1 MYLLRARMRTFASFA
16 TFLRG
21 PSKKPRG
28 NCSIKLLR
36 HARGQNMA
44 NYHKPESKTIQEL
57 RDIANKLRIHSIETT
72 QASKS
77 GHPTSCSS
85 MAEIMSVLFF
95 HTMRYKV
102 SAPRDAN
109 SDRFVLSKGHAA
121 PILYAAW
128 AEAGLFPTSELLNLR
143 KFDSDLEGHPTPRLN
158 FVDVGTGSLG
168 QGLSVAAGM
177 AYVGKNYDKASYR
190 VYCLIGDGEAA
201 EGSIWE
207 ALHFSSYYKLDNLCA
222 IFDINRLGQSEPTS
236 LQHNMEVYRKRLE
249 AFGFNALVVDG
260 HDVEELAKAFHE
272 AQNTKER
279 PTAILAKTFKGKNF
293 PQIEDTENWHGKSL
307 GNRAADVLQ
316 HLNGLLKNPGNLQLH
331 PQKPLIDDAPVVDI
345 SNIALAFPPNYKLGE
360 QVATRVAYGTALA
373 KVAKNNAR
381 VIALDGDTKN
391 STYAEKIKVVDPDRF
406 IEGFIAEQNVVGV
419 AIGAACRDR
428 TVPFVS
434 AFATFF
440 TRAFDQIRM
449 GAISQTN
456 VNFVGSHCGVSIG
469 EDGPSQMGLED
480 IAMFRAVPNSTIFYP
495 SDAVSTERA
504 VELAANTKGICFIRT
519 SRPATA
525 VLYKND
531 ETFAVG
537 KAKVI
542 KSSAKDQVLVIGA
555 GVTLHEAIKA
565 ADELAK
571 TEINIRVIDPF
582 TIKPIDAQTIIKNA
596 KEVGGRIV
604 TVEDHYS
611 EGGLGE
617 TVQSAVALERNVIVK
632 KLAVPE
638 VPRSGPP
645 TVLLENYGI
654 SARNIVAAVQE
665 IVKY

>member
-1 MYLLRARMRTFASFA
+1 MVRDTNMEKLQDLA
-16 TFLRG
+16 T
-21 PSKKPRG
+21 
-28 NCSIKLLR
+28 
-36 HARGQNMA
+36 
-44 NYHKPESKTIQEL
+44 
-57 RDIANKLRIHSIETT
+57 KLRILSIQATE
-72 QASKS
+72 ASKS

-102 SAPRDAN
+102 SAPRDPS

-143 KFDSDLEGHPTPRLN
+143 KIDSDLEGHPTPRLN

-177 AYVGKNYDKASYR
+177 AYVGKNFDKSNYR

-272 AQNTKER
+272 AQNTKGR

-293 PQIEDTENWHGKSL
+293 PNVEDLENWHGKPL
-307 GNRAADVLQ
+307 GTKANEVIQ
-316 HLNGLLKNPGNLQLH
+316 HLNGMLKNPGPLGLH
-331 PQKPLIDDAPVVDI
+331 PQKPLVDDAPAVDI
-345 SNIALAFPPNYKLGE
+345 TNVKLASPPSYKLGE
-360 QVATRVAYGTALA
+360 QVATRLAYGTALA
-373 KVAKNNAR
+373 KLAKNNPR

-391 STYAEKIKVVDPDRF
+391 STYAEKIKTVDPARF

-428 TVPFVS
+428 TVAFVS

-480 IAMFRAVPNSTIFYP
+480 VAMFRTIPGSTVFYP

-504 VELAANTKGICFIRT
+504 IELAANTKGVCFVRT
-519 SRPATA
+519 SRPATSI
-525 VLYKND
+525 LYKN
-531 ETFAVG
+531 EEPFAVG
-537 KAKVI
+537 KGKVV
-542 KSSAKDQVLVIGA
+542 KSSAKDQVLVVGA
-555 GVTLHEAIKA
+555 GVTLHEALKA
-565 ADELAK
+565 ADELSKAGV
-571 TEINIRVIDPF
+571 NVRVIDPF
-582 TIKPIDAQTIIKNA
+582 TIKPLDAQLIVKNA
-596 KEVGGRIV
+596 KEVGGKVV
-604 TVEDHYS
+604 TVEDHYA
-611 EGGLGE
+611 EGGLGDA
-617 TVQSAVALERNVIVK
+617 VLSAVALERNIIVK
-632 KLAVPE
+632 KLAVLE

-645 TVLLENYGI
+645 TALLEKYGI
-654 SARNIVAAVQE
+654 SASKIVAAVQE
-665 IVKY
+665 VLKL

>member
-1 MYLLRARMRTFASFA
+1 MAS
-16 TFLRG
+16 
-21 PSKKPRG
+21 
-28 NCSIKLLR
+28 
-36 HARGQNMA
+36 
-44 NYHKPESKTIQEL
+44 YHKPESKTIQEL
-57 RDIANKLRIHSIETT
+57 KDIATKLRIHSIDAT

-102 SAPRDAN
+102 SAPRDPS

-143 KFDSDLEGHPTPRLN
+143 KLDSDLEGHPTPRLN
-158 FVDVGTGSLG
+158 FIDVGTGSLG

-177 AYVGKNYDKASYR
+177 AYVGKNYDKSNYR

-272 AQNTKER
+272 AQNTKGR
-279 PTAILAKTFKGKNF
+279 PTAILAKTFKGKYF
-293 PQIEDTENWHGKSL
+293 PNIEDLENWHGKPL
-307 GNRAADVLQ
+307 AAKANEVVQ
-316 HLNGLLKNPGNLQLH
+316 HLNGMLKNAGPLGLH
-331 PQKPLIDDAPVVDI
+331 PQKPLVDDAPVVDI
-345 SNIALAFPPNYKLGE
+345 SNIKLASPPSYKLGE
-360 QVATRVAYGTALA
+360 QVATRLAYGTALA
-373 KVAKNNAR
+373 KLAKNNPR

-391 STYAEKIKVVDPDRF
+391 STYAEKIKTVDPARF
-406 IEGFIAEQNVVGV
+406 IECFIAEQNLVGV

-428 TVPFVS
+428 TVAFVS

-440 TRAFDQIRM
+440 SRAFDQIRM

-480 IAMFRAVPNSTIFYP
+480 IAMFRTIPGSTVFYP

-504 VELAANTKGICFIRT
+504 IELAANTKGICFVRT

-525 VLYKND
+525 ILYKN
-531 ETFAVG
+531 EEPFAVG
-537 KAKVI
+537 KGKVV
-542 KSSAKDQVLVIGA
+542 KSSAKDKVLVVGA
-555 GVTLHEAIKA
+555 GVTLHEALKA
-565 ADELAK
+565 ADELSKAGV
-571 TEINIRVIDPF
+571 NVRVIDPF
-582 TIKPIDAQTIIKNA
+582 TVKPLDAQLIVKNA
-596 KEVGGRIV
+596 KEVGGKII

-611 EGGLGE
+611 EGGLGDA
-617 TVQSAVALERNVIVK
+617 VLSAVATEPNILVK
-632 KLAVPE
+632 KLAVTE

-645 TVLLENYGI
+645 NALLEKYGI
-654 SARNIVAAVQE
+654 SASKIVAAVQG
-665 IVKY
+665 VLKL

>member
-1 MYLLRARMRTFASFA
+1 MVRDT
-16 TFLRG
+16 
-21 PSKKPRG
+21 
-28 NCSIKLLR
+28 
-36 HARGQNMA
+36 NMEKVQDLA
-44 NYHKPESKTIQEL
+44 N
-57 RDIANKLRIHSIETT
+57 RLRIECVRATE
-72 QASKS
+72 AAKS

-85 MAEIMSVLFF
+85 IAEIMSVLFF

-102 SAPRDAN
+102 SDPRDLN

-128 AEAGLFPTSELLNLR
+128 AEAGLFPPSELLNLR

-158 FVDVGTGSLG
+158 FIDVGTGSLG

-222 IFDINRLGQSEPTS
+222 IFDVNRLGQSEPTS
-236 LQHNMEVYRKRLE
+236 LQHNMEVYRRRLE

-272 AQNTKER
+272 AEHIKGR

-293 PQIEDTENWHGKSL
+293 PNIEDLDNWHGKPL
-307 GNRAADVLQ
+307 GNKANDVIQ
-316 HLNGLLKNPGNLQLH
+316 HLTGLLKNMGSAGLR
-331 PQKPLIDDAPVVDI
+331 PQKPLMDDAPAVDI
-345 SNIALAFPPNYKLGE
+345 SNITLAAPPSYKIGD
-360 QVATRVAYGTALA
+360 QVATRLAYGTALA
-373 KVAKNNAR
+373 KLAKNHPR

-391 STYAEKIKVVDPDRF
+391 STYADKIKTVDSTRF
-406 IEGFIAEQNVVGV
+406 IEGFIAEQNIVGV

-428 TVPFVS
+428 TVAFVS

-480 IAMFRAVPNSTIFYP
+480 IAMFRTIPGSTVFYP

-519 SRPATA
+519 SRPNTA
-525 VLYKND
+525 VLYNND
-531 ETFAVG
+531 EPMAIG
-537 KAKVI
+537 KAKI
-542 KSSAKDQVLVIGA
+542 IRSSAKDQVLVIGA

-565 ADELAK
+565 ADELSKAG
-571 TEINIRVIDPF
+571 ISIRVMDPF
-582 TIKPIDAQTIIKNA
+582 TIKPIDMEAIVKNA
-596 KEVGGRIV
+596 KETGGRIV
-604 TVEDHYS
+604 TIEDHYAQ
-611 EGGLGE
+611 GGLGE
-617 TVQSAVALERNVIVK
+617 AVAAAVALERNIIVK
-632 KLAVPE
+632 MLAVPT

-645 TVLLENYGI
+645 TVLLDHFGI
-654 SARNIVAAVQE
+654 SAHKILAAVRD
-665 IVKY
+665 ILKH

>member
-1 MYLLRARMRTFASFA
+1 ME
-16 TFLRG
+16 
-21 PSKKPRG
+21 
-28 NCSIKLLR
+28 KL
-36 HARGQNMA
+36 QDMA
-44 NYHKPESKTIQEL
+44 N
-57 RDIANKLRIHSIETT
+57 RLRIDSVRSTE
-72 QASKS
+72 ASKS

-102 SAPRDAN
+102 SSPRDPS

-158 FVDVGTGSLG
+158 FIDVGTGSLG

-177 AYVGKNYDKASYR
+177 AYVGKNYDKSSYR

-222 IFDINRLGQSEPTS
+222 IFDINRLGQSDPTS

-293 PQIEDTENWHGKSL
+293 PQIEDLENWHGKPL
-307 GNRAADVLQ
+307 GNKANEVIQ
-316 HLNGLLKNPGNLQLH
+316 HLTGLMKNSGPLGLH
-331 PQKPLIDDAPVVDI
+331 PQKPLVDDAPVVDI
-345 SNIALAFPPNYKLGE
+345 SNVKLASPPNYKIGE
-360 QVATRVAYGTALA
+360 QVATRLAYGTALA
-373 KVAKNNAR
+373 KLAKNNPR

-391 STYAEKIKVVDPDRF
+391 STYAEKIKTIDPSRF

-428 TVPFVS
+428 TIAFVS

-480 IAMFRAVPNSTIFYP
+480 IAMFRTIPGSTVFYP

-504 VELAANTKGICFIRT
+504 IELAANTKGICFVRT

-531 ETFAVG
+531 EPLAVG
-537 KAKVI
+537 KAKVV
-542 KSSAKDQVLVIGA
+542 KSSPKDQVLVIGA

-571 TEINIRVIDPF
+571 TGVNIRVLDPF
-582 TIKPIDAQTIIKNA
+582 TIKPIDVQTILKNA
-596 KEVGGRIV
+596 KEVGGRII
-604 TVEDHYS
+604 TVEDHYPQ
-611 EGGLGE
+611 GGLGE
-617 TVQSAVALERNVIVK
+617 AVQSAVAMERNVIVK
-632 KLAVPE
+632 KLAVSS

-645 TVLLENYGI
+645 AVLLDNFGI
-654 SARNIVAAVQE
+654 NARSIVGAVQE
-665 IVKY
+665 ILKD

>member
-1 MYLLRARMRTFASFA
+1 MVRDTNMEKLQDLA
-16 TFLRG
+16 TR
-21 PSKKPRG
+21 
-28 NCSIKLLR
+28 
-36 HARGQNMA
+36 
-44 NYHKPESKTIQEL
+44 
-57 RDIANKLRIHSIETT
+57 LRIQCIQATE
-72 QASKS
+72 ASKS

-102 SAPRDAN
+102 SAPRDPS
-109 SDRFVLSKGHAA
+109 SDRFILSKGHAA

-128 AEAGLFPTSELLNLR
+128 AEAGLFPASELLNLR
-143 KFDSDLEGHPTPRLN
+143 KIDSDLEGHPTPRLN

-168 QGLSVAAGM
+168 QGLSVSAGM
-177 AYVGKNYDKASYR
+177 AYVGKNFDKANYR

-201 EGSIWE
+201 EGSVWE
-207 ALHFSSYYKLDNLCA
+207 ALHFASYYKLDNLCA

-272 AQNTKER
+272 AQNTKGR
-279 PTAILAKTFKGKNF
+279 PTAILAKTFKGKYF
-293 PQIEDTENWHGKSL
+293 PNIEDQENWHGKPL
-307 GNRAADVLQ
+307 GNKANEVIQ
-316 HLNGLLKNPGNLQLH
+316 HLTGMLKNPGPLGLH
-331 PQKPLIDDAPVVDI
+331 PQKPLVNDAPAVDL
-345 SNIALAFPPNYKLGE
+345 SNIKLASPPNYKLGE
-360 QVATRVAYGTALA
+360 QVATRLAYGTALA
-373 KVAKNNAR
+373 KLAKNNPR
-381 VIALDGDTKN
+381 VVALDGDTKN
-391 STYAEKIKVVDPDRF
+391 STYAEKIKTVDPTRF

-428 TVPFVS
+428 TVAFVS

-480 IAMFRAVPNSTIFYP
+480 IAMFRTIPGSTVFYP
-495 SDAVSTERA
+495 SDAVSAERA
-504 VELAANTKGICFIRT
+504 IELAANTKGICFVRT

-525 VLYKND
+525 VIYEN
-531 ETFAVG
+531 EEPFAIG
-537 KAKVI
+537 KGKVV
-542 KSSAKDQVLVIGA
+542 KSSPKDQVLVVGA
-555 GVTLHEAIKA
+555 GVTLYEALKA
-565 ADELAK
+565 ADELSK
-571 TEINIRVIDPF
+571 VGVNVRVIDPF
-582 TIKPIDAQTIIKNA
+582 TIKPLDAQLIVKNA

-604 TVEDHYS
+604 TVEDHYA

-617 TVQSAVALERNVIVK
+617 AVLSAVALERNVVVK
-632 KLAVPE
+632 KLAVTE

-645 TVLLENYGI
+645 NVLLDKYGI
-654 SARNIVAAVQE
+654 SASKIVAAVQE
-665 IVKY
+665 ILKL